1 MKLLTKENLMWA
13 AIALLAY
20 SSYSLHT
27 TSDCG
32 CETSQRGLRQRVHHM
47 QYAQGQGSR
56 WDGMS
61 KKEEAKAD
69 KRGSGRRKHKPQ
81 Q

>member
-27 TSDCG
+27 ASDCG
-32 CETSQRGLRQRVHHM
+32 CETSQRGLRQRVH
-47 QYAQGQGSR
+47 YAQQSGSR

-61 KKEEAKAD
+61 RKKEASAE
-69 KRGSGRRKHKPQ
+69 KRGSGKRKHKPQ